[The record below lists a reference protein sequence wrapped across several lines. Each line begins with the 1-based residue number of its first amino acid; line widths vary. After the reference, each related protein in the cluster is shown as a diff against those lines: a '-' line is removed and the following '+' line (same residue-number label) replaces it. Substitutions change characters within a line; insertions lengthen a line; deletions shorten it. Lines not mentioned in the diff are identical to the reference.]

1 MGCGASIPPVPAP
14 AEAAPADEL
23 GVWLREHKLEQYED
37 TLRDSLGASS
47 VADLRT
53 MGESDWLE
61 LGLKKLEVTRALREL
76 NSGEES
82 GSLPGSPGPGVNQRT
97 SASADVQGAADAGAP
112 DKAKV
117 VVQGVP
123 PESRAEAAAN
133 GLVGRVE
140 EAREAVEER
149 VEQGQARVD
158 EAALAY
164 TAVADAEASL
174 LGTEVRL
181 NELAPHLSP
190 PEPI

>member
-76 NSGEES
+76 NSGEE
-82 GSLPGSPGPGVNQRT
+82 GDSLQPS
-97 SASADVQGAADAGAP
+97 SP

-117 VVQGVP
+117 VVQDVP
-123 PESRAEAAAN
+123 PASRAEAAAS

-164 TAVADAEASL
+164 TALADAEASL